1 MSEENPVSGTHRR
14 SSTLVQQVMDS
25 LSRRIEQGDF
35 CPGDKLPTE
44 SGLMLEH
51 HVSRTVIREAISRLQ
66 AAGLVETRHGIGT
79 FVLTPP
85 ILRPRLDFSTV
96 ATIDNVLAML
106 EFRICM
112 DTEAAGLAALRRNEA
127 QLGAMRDA
135 LEDMETGLSQG
146 NPSIEADFRFHF
158 LIAQA
163 TNNPVFEDFSTV
175 ATIDNVL
182 AMLEFRICMDTEAAG
197 LAALRRN
204 EAQLGAMRDALEDME
219 TGLSQGNPS
228 IEADFRFHFLIA
240 QATNNPVFEDFYQYF
255 GTTMIPRTRLDTSYY
270 LPGRGPQFLLS
281 VNREH
286 KRILDGIARQD
297 QKAAR
302 NAMYKHLYNSRERL
316 QQVSK
321 ANEA

>member
-1 MSEENPVSGTHRR
+1 MDKER
-14 SSTLVQQVMDS
+14 SDARNSKRPASLVHQVMDD
-25 LSRRIEQGDF
+25 LSRKIEQREYA
-35 CPGDKLPTE
+35 PGDKLPPE
-44 SGLMLEH
+44 SGLMCEQG
-51 HVSRTVIREAISRLQ
+51 VSRTVIREAISRLQ

-127 QLGAMRDA
+127 QLGAMR
-135 LEDMETGLSQG
+135 E
-146 NPSIEADFRFHF
+146 
-158 LIAQA
+158 
-163 TNNPVFEDFSTV
+163 
-175 ATIDNVL
+175 
-182 AMLEFRICMDTEAAG
+182 
-197 LAALRRN
+197 
-204 EAQLGAMRDALEDME
+204 ALEDME

-255 GTTMIPRTRLDTSYY
+255 GTTMIPRTRLDTAYY

-321 ANEA
+321 ANEAKKPLLRGVFR

>member
-1 MSEENPVSGTHRR
+1 MQTSGQPKLEQPSRAERPFLMSEENPVSGTHRR

-127 QLGAMRDA
+127 QLAAMRDA
-135 LEDMETGLSQG
+135 LD
-146 NPSIEADFRFHF
+146 
-158 LIAQA
+158 
-163 TNNPVFEDFSTV
+163 
-175 ATIDNVL
+175 
-182 AMLEFRICMDTEAAG
+182 
-197 LAALRRN
+197 
-204 EAQLGAMRDALEDME
+204 DME